1 MPSQDPGGIAPNAT
15 ARTTTARERRPW
27 STPFLNRIPVGD
39 TDAAKD
45 HVEIPEK
52 HGALSTNLSNVS

>member
-1 MPSQDPGGIAPNAT
+1 MSSQDPRGAEPNAT
-15 ARTTTARERRPW
+15 SRTTTPGERRPW

-52 HGALSTNLSNVS
+52 HSAISVNLSNVS